1 MPTLVSITTN
11 HIRNEYIF
19 ISSLEE
25 IPNGISPN
33 LVSELIHT
41 GPKCGLLCR
50 SSEYNLLLWKQ

>member
-11 HIRNEYIF
+11 HIHNEYIF

-25 IPNGISPN
+25 IPYGISLN
-33 LVSELIHT
+33 LVSELIHP

-50 SSEYNLLLWKQ
+50 SSEYDLLLWKQ